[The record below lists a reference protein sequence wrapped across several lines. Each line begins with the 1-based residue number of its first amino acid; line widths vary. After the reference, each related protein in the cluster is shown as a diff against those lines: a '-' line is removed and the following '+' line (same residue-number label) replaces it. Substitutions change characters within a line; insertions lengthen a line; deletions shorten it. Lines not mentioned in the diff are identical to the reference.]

1 MGITLRE
8 TLELLNIEEKKIKK
22 SLSEY
27 EERYRNTSKEGN
39 EIKRHHIQRQI
50 LLKQG
55 ELNGIRQAKAIIINI
70 RRFIETGVK

>member
-1 MGITLRE
+1 MRE
-8 TLELLNIEEKKIKK
+8 TLELLDVEEKKIKK

-27 EERYRNTSKEGN
+27 EERYRNTPKEWN

-55 ELNGIRQAKAIIINI
+55 ELNGIRQAKEIVTNI
-70 RRFIETGVK
+70 KRFIETGVK